1 MVFDLF
7 HRDAALVEF
16 LDQFV
21 EVVRQVHR
29 VAAELD
35 RVGDVLQAVA
45 CDDGDDRV
53 VRAKDALLT
62 ELLDGGGTRRP
73 RRGGQVRRWS

>member
-1 MVFDLF
+1 MPRLSNSSTS
-7 HRDAALVEF
+7 L
-16 LDQFV
+16 V

-53 VRAKDALLT
+53 VGAKDALFA
-62 ELLDGGGTRRP
+62 ELDSSRASDAGGLAEDAAGRAEQLCS
-73 RRGGQVRRWS
+73 G